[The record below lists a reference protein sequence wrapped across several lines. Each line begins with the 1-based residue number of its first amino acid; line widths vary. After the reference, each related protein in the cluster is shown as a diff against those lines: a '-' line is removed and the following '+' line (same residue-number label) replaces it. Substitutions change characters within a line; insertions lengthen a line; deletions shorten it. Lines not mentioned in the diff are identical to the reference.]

1 MKTESEMPL
10 KIAIQMDAIESIN
23 IDRDTGFVLG
33 LEAQKRG
40 HQLYYYRPFDL
51 FLKNGEVCVNI
62 QQLKLRREKNNHKDN
77 HKDNH
82 FELGPKQQISL
93 QTMDVVLMRQDPPY
107 DMNYLTYTY
116 MLERIHPKTLVINNP
131 REVRNCP
138 EKLFIFNF
146 PEYLAPTLI
155 SSNYRD
161 IHEFKKEH
169 GQIIVKPLYA
179 YGGADVFKI
188 DNDLDLRLDELFLK
202 YNTPVIAQKFLKDI
216 ALGDKRIILINGEPV
231 GALNRIPQEGSIR
244 SNLVQGGTAQK
255 TTLSTREKQIC
266 MALKDELIKRE
277 LFLVGIDVIGGYL
290 TEINV
295 TSPTGVQVI
304 NQLYNVCLEV
314 KFWDL
319 IEKKLAIT
327 S

>member
-1 MKTESEMPL
+1 MPL
-10 KIAIQMDAIESIN
+10 KIAIQMDAIELAN
-23 IDRDTGFVLG
+23 IDTDTSFALG

-40 HQLYYYRPFDL
+40 FPLYYYQPFDL
-51 FLKNGEVCVNI
+51 FLKNGEVFANI
-62 QQLKLRREKNNHKDN
+62 RHIKLRRE
-77 HKDNH
+77 KDNH
-82 FELGPKQQISL
+82 FELGPKQQIRL

-131 REVRNCP
+131 KEVRNCP
-138 EKLFIFNF
+138 EKLFIYNY
-146 PEYLAPTLI
+146 PEYLPPTLI
-155 SSNYRD
+155 SSNYQD
-161 IHEFKKEH
+161 IQEFEKEH
-169 GQIIVKPLYA
+169 GQIILKPLYA
-179 YGGADVFKI
+179 HGGADVYKI
-188 DNDLDLRLDELFLK
+188 DNDLDIRFDELFIK
-202 YNTPVIAQKFLKDI
+202 YNTPVIAQKFLKEI
-216 ALGDKRIILINGEPV
+216 TFGDKRIILINGEPV

-244 SNLVQGGTAQK
+244 SNLAQGGTAQK